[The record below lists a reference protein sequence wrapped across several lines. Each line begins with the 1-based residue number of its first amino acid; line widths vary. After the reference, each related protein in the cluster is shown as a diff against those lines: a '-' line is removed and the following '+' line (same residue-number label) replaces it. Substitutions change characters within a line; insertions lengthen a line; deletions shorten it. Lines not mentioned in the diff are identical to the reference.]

1 MDEWKTTRLFLARA
15 VRDYLLTQ
23 DWLNSFDKLTL
34 ASLRYDYVCRESRI
48 GEYRCYSY
56 MVKSDGKI
64 ISVDTSIRPEI
75 EVLDENGIRT
85 IGCCCG
91 HGVMQPYIQ
100 VAPEY
105 VQKMHELGYEE
116 LPVDEHGN
124 GKWCFKPKTYLPF
137 IGENKEKG
145 GRDDG

>member
-1 MDEWKTTRLFLARA
+1 MDEWKMTRQFLARA
-15 VRDYLLTQ
+15 VRDYLQTQ
-23 DWLNSFDKLTL
+23 NWLNSFDKLTL

-56 MVKSDGKI
+56 LVKSDGEI
-64 ISVDTSIRPEI
+64 IAVDTFLRPEI
-75 EVLDENGIRT
+75 QMLDENGIRT

-91 HGVMQPYIQ
+91 HSVKQPYIQ
-100 VAPEY
+100 VAPEC
-105 VQKMHELGYEE
+105 VKKMHEHGYEE
-116 LPVDEHGN
+116 LPVDEQGN

-137 IGENKEKG
+137 IDENKEKG